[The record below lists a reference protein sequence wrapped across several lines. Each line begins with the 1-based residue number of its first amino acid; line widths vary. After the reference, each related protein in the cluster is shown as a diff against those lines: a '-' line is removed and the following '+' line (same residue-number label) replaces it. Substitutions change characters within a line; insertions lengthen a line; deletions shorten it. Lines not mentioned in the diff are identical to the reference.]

1 MMKTIVIDGLGLIGG
16 SIALAIRQQ
25 WPQYKIIGVDI
36 NHHSL
41 TYAKE
46 REIIDDGFA
55 QLQNCAG
62 KADIILLAAPVSV
75 ILKHMDQL
83 TQMQLKPGVIITDV
97 GSTKKQIM
105 AKASL
110 FIDQG
115 IHFIGGHPM
124 AGSHKT
130 TITASRANLFQSAYY
145 FLISDTLNDRPSKK
159 AVDELQALLF
169 GLNVKWQLVSA
180 RQHDQIVA
188 QISHLPHILASGLVN
203 MAQDE
208 FRGSTLS
215 LKLAAGGFRSLTRIA
230 SSDPDMWTDILLSNR
245 QTLIDKIDTFNEL
258 LQHVKAAILSS
269 DRTAIRNY
277 FRRAKITRDSIN
289 AQASSHSP
297 NFYDLFVN
305 IPDRVGSVAEVTR
318 ILTEA
323 EINLINIHILE
334 IREEINGVLQ
344 LSFSNQNDLADA
356 ACALKQHGLSVIRG
370 E

>member
-25 WPQYKIIGVDI
+25 WPEHKIIGVDI

-46 REIIDDGFA
+46 RGIIDDGFT
-55 QLQNCAG
+55 QLQICAE
-62 KADIILLAAPVSV
+62 KADIILLAAPVSI
-75 ILKHMDQL
+75 ILEHMEQL
-83 TQMQLKPGVIITDV
+83 AQMQLKPEVIITDV

-105 AKASL
+105 AKASV
-110 FIDQG
+110 FVNRG

-130 TITASRANLFQSAYY
+130 TITASRADLFQSAYY
-145 FLISDTLNDRPSKK
+145 FLISDTLTDQRAQK
-159 AVDELQALLF
+159 AADELQALLS

-180 RQHDQIVA
+180 LQHDQIVA
-188 QISHLPHILASGLVN
+188 QISHLPHIIASGLVN
-203 MAQDE
+203 MSQNE
-208 FRGSTLS
+208 FSGSTLS
-215 LKLAAGGFRSLTRIA
+215 LKLAAGGFRSITRIA

-245 QTLIDKIDTFNEL
+245 QTLIDKIDTFSEL
-258 LQHVKAAILSS
+258 LKHVKEALHSS
-269 DRTAIRNY
+269 DRPAIRNY

-289 AQASSHSP
+289 AQASSHAP

-305 IPDRVGSVAEVTR
+305 IPDRVGAVAEVTQV
-318 ILTEA
+318 LA
-323 EINLINIHILE
+323 AAKINLINIHILE

-356 ACALKQHGLSVIRG
+356 KCELIQHGLSVVRG